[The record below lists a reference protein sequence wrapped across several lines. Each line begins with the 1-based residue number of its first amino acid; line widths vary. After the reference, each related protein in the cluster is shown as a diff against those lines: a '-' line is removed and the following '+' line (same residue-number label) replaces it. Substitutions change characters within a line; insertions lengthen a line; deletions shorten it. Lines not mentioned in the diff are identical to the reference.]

1 MELMSVN
8 IYTAVLYMTI
18 LYDSC
23 HALAYDD
30 RTPCTP
36 QSSIVVFAIYPKDAV
51 LPHSAFLRPS
61 FLMFVFQ
68 AFHDLLG

>member
-1 MELMSVN
+1 MMIELHAPLLAHATQTLHKIVN
-8 IYTAVLYMTI
+8 LQIFVEV
-18 LYDSC
+18 
-23 HALAYDD
+23 
-30 RTPCTP
+30 P